1 MKTPFRFIVSLLI
14 ISITTLS
21 TQAQTVFPG
30 KQTID
35 KTEYLGL
42 ILNQNI
48 PDKYLSKYWESYLSK
63 AGKVKSKRSVYT
75 IDKASLPGISSGPVQ
90 VTSEVSSKK
99 DQSQVFMALSVGGQY
114 VTNYSD
120 ETYKNAE
127 SILKE
132 FSDYAAVLEEVRI
145 ADDQFTAAE
154 KGYQKLLK
162 ENENT
167 AKEIEKTDKKLIDLR
182 GELEKKKVEASNS
195 LIDLQNKQKALEL
208 VKSKVPVQ
216 K

>member
-1 MKTPFRFIVSLLI
+1 MKTQFRFIVLLVGL
-14 ISITTLS
+14 SITTLC

-30 KQTID
+30 KQTIE
-35 KTEYLGL
+35 KIEYLGL

-48 PDKYLSKYWESYLSK
+48 PDKYLGKYWESYLSK
-63 AGKVKSKRSVYT
+63 AGKVKIRRSVYT
-75 IDKASLPGISSGPVQ
+75 IDKASLPTISSGPVQ
-90 VTSEVSSKK
+90 ITSEVSSKK
-99 DQSQVFMALSVGGQY
+99 DQSQVFIALNVGGQY
-114 VTNYSD
+114 ITNYSD

-127 SILKE
+127 AILKE

-145 ADDQFTAAE
+145 ADEQFTNAE

-162 ENENT
+162 DNENT
-167 AKEIEKTDKKLIDLR
+167 AKEIERTDKKLIELR
-182 GELEKKKVEASNS
+182 DELEKKKVEASNS
-195 LIDLQNKQKALEL
+195 LIDLQNKQRALEL

>member
-1 MKTPFRFIVSLLI
+1 MKTPIRFIVSLLVL
-14 ISITTLS
+14 SITSPFTN
-21 TQAQTVFPG
+21 AQTIFPG
-30 KQTID
+30 KQTIE

-48 PDKYLSKYWESYLSK
+48 ADKYLSKYWESYLSR
-63 AGKVKSKRSVYT
+63 AGKVKSRRSVYT
-75 IDKASLPGISSGPVQ
+75 IDKASLPMISSGPVQ

-99 DQSQVFMALSVGGQY
+99 DQSQVFLALNVGGQY
-114 VTNYSD
+114 ITNYSD

-132 FSDYAAVLEEVRI
+132 FSDYATVLEEVRV
-145 ADDQFTAAE
+145 ADEQFTEAE

-162 ENENT
+162 DNENT
-167 AKEIEKTDKKLIDLR
+167 AREIEKTDKKLNELR
-182 GELEKKKVEASNS
+182 SELEKKKADASNA
-195 LIDLQNKQKALEL
+195 LRDLQNKQKALEL
-208 VKSKVPVQ
+208 VKAKVPVQ